1 MTVERE
7 ADFCARIIYRNGG
20 LNRAS
25 KTGLVALFVTLCAAS
40 PSLSDAYSLYK
51 EVNLIGGYSSSEH
64 WLGNSMSQMNSLGV
78 EYFQRFSNDYGDYL
92 TCDFQL
98 RLAYNSVEPLDDAWA
113 VEVHNAWAEYKL
125 GLGRKLI
132 AGHFAPAFGLEPLV
146 DTHGTLLQ
154 TLAPMNIGFKND
166 WGVGFSDTLGDYDYS
181 LAAQL
186 GSGMSIQRR
195 DSSGLL
201 TGRIGTPTGSDFQ
214 YGLSLLYGKTL
225 RAMGMGTFPRP
236 ELAPGG
242 AVLKKRVGLDAQYLF
257 GSYLL
262 RGESVYGENDSAQVA
277 GGLVEV
283 DYTVPDL
290 QELKIQLQSTFW
302 DSDLSRRDTEDVLVS
317 AGLEYQVNKDLALR
331 ALCSTNTLSNNDVQ
345 EEQVFLQVYYYAP
358 F

>member
-1 MTVERE
+1 LTIERE
-7 ADFCARIIYRNGG
+7 ADCGTGIIYRNGG
-20 LNRAS
+20 FNRAS
-25 KTGLVALFVTLCAAS
+25 KTGLIAFFITLCAAS
-40 PSLSDAYSLYK
+40 PALPADYALYK
-51 EVNLIGGYSSSEH
+51 EVDLIGGYSSSEH
-64 WLGNSMSQMNSLGV
+64 WLGNSMSQMNSLGM

-92 TCDFQL
+92 TCDFQA
-98 RLAYNSVEPLDDAWA
+98 RVAYDSVEPFGDAWA
-113 VEVHNAWAEYKL
+113 VEVHNAWAEYNL
-125 GLGRKLI
+125 GLGKKLI

-154 TLAPMNIGFKND
+154 TLASMNIGFKDD
-166 WGVGFSDTLGDYDYS
+166 WGVGFSDTLGGYDYR

-201 TGRIGTPTGSDFQ
+201 TARIGTPAAEDFQ

-225 RAMGMGTFPRP
+225 EAMGMGTFPRP
-236 ELAPGG
+236 ELAQGG

-257 GSYLL
+257 GSYLFK
-262 RGESVYGENDSAQVA
+262 GEGVYGENDSAQVA
-277 GGLVEV
+277 GALVEV

-290 QELKIQLQSTFW
+290 QELKMLLQGSSW
-302 DSDLSRRDTEDVLVS
+302 DDDLSKRNTESILLS

-331 ALCSTNTLSNNDVQ
+331 ALCSTSTLSNNDLQ
-345 EEQVFLQVYYYAP
+345 EEQVFLQVYYFAP